1 MKKTSG
7 TSSAPLMDLSDRLNP
22 HGSPFL
28 RAPETAR
35 TIFLT
40 MSVVALAPLAAGLV
54 YFGWRSLYVTALS
67 VLTCMLVETVYYRVS
82 RAPALLGRSHSFLTG
97 LLLAL
102 TLPAHVPWYVPIVGG
117 AFATLVGKAI
127 FGGVGHFLWQPAL
140 VGRLAVAVLFA
151 QQIANPYP
159 PVDGRQVHPG
169 VWPILSQEKII
180 VGDILNA
187 GGDVLNAGSETRY
200 HWRRTSPQPGR
211 DALWLMPVNERLS
224 PLTDIPESWRT
235 WLDTGEGYS
244 KPLKLF
250 LTRVLKKPEEGAK
263 YSSIGYAPSDVD
275 GAMPGAMRALPPIN
289 DLLLGARP
297 GGIGET
303 CAIVIVIAGLYMIYR
318 HYVKWQLPAAFLFA
332 ACVVAALAPVQLQ
345 GPNNTVVGNWGPAG
359 GWALSNWFS
368 GQPWTLPPLLREGL
382 DVGVIYVCFQMLSG
396 EFLLAA
402 FFLAP
407 EMTSPPVT
415 SGGQVLFGLG
425 AGAAAMLLRL
435 YVDTPVPAYI
445 AVLLMNTFTPLIDRI
460 WRPRVLGMRRFGG
473 RAMKIKGVSS

>member
-1 MKKTSG
+1 MRNGSG
-7 TSSAPLMDLSDRLNP
+7 TSTAPLMDLSDRLNP

-54 YFGWRSLYVTALS
+54 YFGWRSLYVAALS
-67 VLTCMLVETVYYRVS
+67 VLTCMLVEMVYYRVS
-82 RAPALLGRSHSFLTG
+82 RAPALLGRSHALLTG

-102 TLPAHVPWYVPIVGG
+102 TLPAHVPWYVPVVGG

-151 QQIANPYP
+151 QQIANPH
-159 PVDGRQVHPG
+159 PVLPG
-169 VWPILSQEKII
+169 VWPVLAQEKII
-180 VGDILNA
+180 VGDVLNA
-187 GGDVLNAGSETRY
+187 GGDVLNSGSDTRY
-200 HWRRTSPQPGR
+200 HWRRTPPQPGR
-211 DALWLMPVNERLS
+211 DAIWLTPMDQKLA
-224 PLTDIPESWRT
+224 PLTHIPEDRRQRPDRGVEFS
-235 WLDTGEGYS
+235 
-244 KPLKLF
+244 
-250 LTRVLKKPEEGAK
+250 A
-263 YSSIGYAPSDVD
+263 IGYAPGDVD
-275 GAMPGAMRALPPIN
+275 AAMPGAMRALPPIN

-303 CAIVIVIAGLYMIYR
+303 CAIVIVIAGLYLVYR
-318 HYVKWQLPAAFLFA
+318 HYVKWQLPAAFIFA
-332 ACVVAALAPVQLQ
+332 ACAVAALAPVQLQ
-345 GPNNTVVGNWGPAG
+345 GPGNTVVGDWGPAG

-368 GQPWTLPPLLREGL
+368 LQPWTPPPLLREGL
-382 DVGVIYVCFQMLSG
+382 DVGFIYVCFQLLSG

-407 EMTSPPVT
+407 EMTSRPVT

-425 AGAAAMLLRL
+425 AGATAMLLRL
-435 YVDTPVPAYI
+435 YVDTPVPAYV
-445 AVLLMNTFTPLIDRI
+445 AVLLMNTFTPAIDWI
-460 WRPRVLGMRRFGG
+460 WRPRVLGMRRLGG
-473 RAMKIKGVSS
+473 HPRVARASRP